1 MTQTWLTLSKR
12 RHEKQLASRNRRNRQ
27 GCHARHHWLS
37 VERSRFRRNTHRPAG
52 PRPCVRGR
60 AAGNR
65 LDAWHHSEAPSLLQP
80 SAQPTTPGTARIWSP
95 PPRAGQDPSLRSAS
109 QLTFSHGTHGA
120 SSTFVL
126 LKPDPV
132 YKRIAAALLRSQWRP
147 GEEWRRHS
155 HEKALACHRGTGH
168 NFCPLHG
175 TQLTHGSAAPRC
187 CQLLRSHKRPARH
200 APPAS
205 ARHHCHVAQIGY
217 ACVCSQAATRQ

>member
-1 MTQTWLTLSKR
+1 MKSSLQAGTGGIGKGATRGITGSQSSAAASGGTRTAPLDHGPACVGGQQGTGSTPGITAR
-12 RHEKQLASRNRRNRQ
+12 RPHCCNQ
-27 GCHARHHWLS
+27 
-37 VERSRFRRNTHRPAG
+37 VRSRPHPEQ
-52 PRPCVRGR
+52 R
-60 AAGNR
+60 ASGV
-65 LDAWHHSEAPSLLQP
+65 
-80 SAQPTTPGTARIWSP
+80 P

-132 YKRIAAALLRSQWRP
+132 YNRIAAALLGSQWRP
-147 GEEWRRHS
+147 GEEWRRS
-155 HEKALACHRGTGH
+155 THEKALACHRGTGH

-200 APPAS
+200 ALPAS
-205 ARHHCHVAQIGY
+205 ARHHGHVAQIGY